1 MLLSPEQS
9 IYCLPKSSGPAV
21 NWDTV
26 NIVSAQL
33 ACLDRY
39 VMCQTAKLDYT
50 YNLLHYTDYRYTV
63 M

>member
-39 VMCQTAKLDYT
+39 VMCQTAKLAYT
-50 YNLLHYTDYRYTV
+50 YN
-63 M
+63 